1 MVDLDE
7 VSYIDISVWSYFI
20 SGNLALGM
28 GSSFFLMVV
37 LISVVKLKKNIGFL
51 DATFK
56 RPTNISVNP
65 RWTLK
70 WPFGVQIPGTLL
82 CDVVRVSKRNFL
94 RLLRGTSLRL

>member
-37 LISVVKLKKNIGFL
+37 LISVVSLKKNIGF
-51 DATFK
+51 F
-56 RPTNISVNP
+56 R
-65 RWTLK
+65 RY
-70 WPFGVQIPGTLL
+70 F
-82 CDVVRVSKRNFL
+82 
-94 RLLRGTSLRL
+94 